1 MNCILCQIDIEAHEF
16 TEGGF
21 DDWITSGAL
30 ENVGQIA
37 LELHVNYDQ
46 SDERYHCDHTL
57 TSWTTGYD
65 IIINCRQF
73 IKLLLQDLYKLRF
86 RVISHEP
93 NMVVGP
99 RSDGSDGSFYTFL
112 EVVLMKQQFL

>member
-46 SDERYHCDHTL
+46 SDKRYHCDH
-57 TSWTTGYD
+57 TTGYD
-65 IIINCRQF
+65 IIINYRQF
-73 IKLLLQDLYKLRF
+73 IKLLKILQDLYKLKF
-86 RVISHEP
+86 RVISHGV

-99 RSDGSDGSFYTFL
+99 KSDGFYTNI
-112 EVVLMKQQFL
+112 EVVFMKQQ